1 MSTIG
6 KVYKIYSEQTNKVYI
21 GSTTKLLLQRF
32 LRHKKDYRL
41 YNNGKFH
48 FVTSFHILEYD
59 DCNIELIEEVEFDD
73 KKELIKR
80 ERYHIENNINC
91 VNKRVEGR
99 TRKEYNEQN
108 REKISERAKQW
119 YLVNKD
125 KIKEKVEQNKEKI
138 SERQKK
144 YRYQNREKISE
155 QAKQNYKVN
164 REKRLE
170 KAKEN
175 YQDNKKKLS
184 QKITCNCGSVVRKDS
199 IKRHERSTKHK
210 KYLETIV

>member
-1 MSTIG
+1 M
-6 KVYKIYSEQTNKVYI
+6 
-21 GSTTKLLLQRF
+21 
-32 LRHKKDYRL
+32 

-125 KIKEKVEQNKEKI
+125 KIKEKVEQNKEKLL
-138 SERQKK
+138 ERRK
-144 YRYQNREKISE
+144 
-155 QAKQNYKVN
+155 
-164 REKRLE
+164 
-170 KAKEN
+170 
-175 YQDNKKKLS
+175 
-184 QKITCNCGSVVRKDS
+184 QKITCDCGCVVRKSDIRRHEKS
-199 IKRHERSTKHK
+199 IKHQN
-210 KYLETIV
+210 YLKTIV